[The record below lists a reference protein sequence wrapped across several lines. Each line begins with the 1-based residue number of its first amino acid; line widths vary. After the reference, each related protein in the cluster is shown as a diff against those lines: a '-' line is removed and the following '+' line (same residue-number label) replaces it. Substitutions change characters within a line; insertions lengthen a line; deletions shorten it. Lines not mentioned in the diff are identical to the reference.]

1 MYLCLILLQI
11 FCYILKNPKDVKK
24 KLNPMLTSFPD
35 FFNNLTRDNYV
46 EGLMNGMSKL
56 TITPKKQYAVQR
68 KLSEFA
74 DFDDSDPDM
83 AFSSNDEDEMLDP
96 PKKTEDPKTQKK

>member
-1 MYLCLILLQI
+1 MLQI

-24 KLNPMLTSFPD
+24 KLNPMLTPFAD
-35 FFNNLTRDNYV
+35 IFNNPARDNYV

-56 TITPKKQYAVQR
+56 TIMPEKQYAVKR

-74 DFDDSDPDM
+74 DFEDSDPDM
-83 AFSSNDEDEMLDP
+83 TFSSNDEDEMPETL
-96 PKKTEDPKTQKK
+96 KKKRKAKNTRKIKCKY